1 MPNNEMVKAV
11 KDAARVIR
19 VLEKLNP
26 NGDEI
31 PETLEISVNT
41 HEMSDVVDAIR
52 TLSKIAKIRGAQQ
65 SLETALDTIARFYYS
80 ASYHCD

>member
-1 MPNNEMVKAV
+1 MPSNEVASAI
-11 KDAARVIR
+11 KDAAKALTF
-19 VLEKLNP
+19 LEKVKP
-26 NGDEI
+26 GDEI

-41 HEMSDVVDAIR
+41 SEIPDVINAIR